1 LNVFFDVL
9 GTLRTMEVPRPR
21 AREAF
26 LRLKE
31 EGHDLYLW
39 SSGGAGYRGTRRGRP
54 RFSGWRTW
62 SKAASTNARR
72 LQCGRLRRGR
82 RRGSQGF
89 RDLYEAL
96 DLRVVAH
103 KDRSL
108 EVTWSGGEDTLRCL
122 DLRGRG

>member
-1 LNVFFDVL
+1 MNVFFDVL
-9 GTLRTMEVPRPR
+9 GTLRTMEEVPRPR

-39 SSGGAGYRGTRRGRP
+39 SSGGAGYAVGAAELLGVADLVEGCLDKRQEPAVPVGFAVDDDAQIRGFVEVP
-54 RFSGWRTW
+54 
-62 SKAASTNARR
+62 
-72 LQCGRLRRGR
+72 
-82 RRGSQGF
+82 
-89 RDLYEAL
+89 EAP